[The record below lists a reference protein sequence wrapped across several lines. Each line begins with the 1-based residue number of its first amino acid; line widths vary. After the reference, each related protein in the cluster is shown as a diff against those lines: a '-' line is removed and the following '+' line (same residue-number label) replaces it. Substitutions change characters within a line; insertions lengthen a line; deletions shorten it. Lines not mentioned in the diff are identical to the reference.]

1 MIRLNLKSEPFWF
14 DLRHGVRVKVPPLT
28 SAILIAARSDPALA
42 ALPED
47 ADLGVRSLVFC
58 KAVARLTIADWQ
70 GVADGDGNPVPPT
83 PEGIDALIDL
93 YPMFEAFEIGYVAAH
108 GLALDA
114 EKNASAPS
122 PNGTTAGA
130 SATARPAK
138 ANART
143 ARRS

>member
-1 MIRLNLKSEPFWF
+1 MIRLNLKSEPFWL

-28 SAILIAARSDPALA
+28 SAILIAARSDPALT

-58 KAVARLTIADWQ
+58 KAVARLTIAEWE
-70 GVADGDGNPVPPT
+70 GVADAGGNPVAPT

-93 YPMFEAFEIGYVAAH
+93 YPIFEAFEVGYVAAH

-130 SATARPAK
+130 SVIARPAR
-138 ANART
+138 AAART